1 MKKIFLSSL
10 MLLSMAL
17 VFTACEDDR
26 DSNPTLVQPSTFKLN
41 NPVNP
46 MVDLAL
52 STVIPMAWS
61 QPDFGGWP
69 AACEYQ
75 LEVSHLSDPKE
86 WTVSTEMAAADT
98 TGATIANYAVLKSVY
113 AACNGDMNVEDL
125 NKALNRILAWEEDNV
140 PEKLTV
146 YVRCRAITAGA
157 EPVYSNVVS
166 LDVNPYYVDLSTEV
180 SEEIEL
186 WYLIGACIGDG
197 SWSNTAEGVGVSVIP
212 MYPVYDTDGSVIP
225 GEIQYV
231 GYFPADLGF
240 KLIKVPGDA
249 TWAAQWG
256 QGDAGY
262 VKNDGGSSDI
272 KVPADGYYMIHL
284 NTATDVLTIEPYE
297 GAVGVYTQIAMPGD
311 YQGWSTADNLLN
323 PMSTVVENHDWYLKS
338 VTYEDTGLKFAAD
351 NDWAVNWGG
360 KGFPHGQGSQDGPN
374 INVTAGTYHVYFND
388 ILGTYNFVPVQ

>member
-1 MKKIFLSSL
+1 

-26 DSNPTLVQPSTFKLN
+26 DSNPTLVRPSSFTLN
-41 NPVNP
+41 NPVNTL
-46 MVDLAL
+46 VDLAN
-52 STVIPMAWS
+52 STAIPFVWS

-75 LEVSHLSDPKE
+75 LEVSTLSDPQQ
-86 WTVSTEMAAADT
+86 WTVTTDEAAADT
-98 TGATIANYAVLKSVY
+98 TGATVANYAVLKSIY
-113 AACNGDMNVEDL
+113 AGCSGNMSAEEL
-125 NKALNRILAWEEDNV
+125 NKALNRLFQWEEDNV
-140 PEKLTV
+140 PAKQTI
-146 YVRCRAITAGA
+146 YVRCTAVTSGA
-157 EPVYSNVVS
+157 QKVYSNLVS
-166 LDVNPYYVDLSTEV
+166 LDVNPYYVDLSTDV
-180 SEEIEL
+180 SDEIEL

-197 SWSNTAEGVGVSVIP
+197 SWSNTADGVGVSIIP

-231 GYFPADLGF
+231 GYFPADMGF
-240 KLIKVPGDA
+240 KLIQVPGDA
-249 TWAAQWG
+249 SWAAQWG

-272 KVPADGYYMIHL
+272 KLAADGYYMVHL
-284 NTATDVLTIEPYE
+284 NTVTDELTIEPYD

-323 PMSTVVENHDWYLKS
+323 PMSTLVENHDWYLKS

-351 NDWAVNWGG
+351 DSWSVNWGG
-360 KGFPHGQGSQDGPN
+360 NGFPHGQGTQDGPN
-374 INVTAGTYHVYFND
+374 ITVPAGTYHVYFND
-388 ILGTYNFVPVQ
+388 ILGTYNFVPVE

>member
-1 MKKIFLSSL
+1 

-26 DSNPTLVQPSTFKLN
+26 DSNPTLVQPSSFTLN
-41 NPVNP
+41 NPVNTL
-46 MVDLAL
+46 VDLAN
-52 STVIPMAWS
+52 STAIPFVWS

-75 LEVSHLSDPKE
+75 LEVSAVSDPQG
-86 WTVSTEMAAADT
+86 WTVTTDEAAADT
-98 TGATIANYAVLKSVY
+98 TGATVANYAVLKSIY
-113 AACNGDMNVEDL
+113 AGCSGDMSAEEL
-125 NKALNRILAWEEDNV
+125 NKALNRLFQWEEDNV
-140 PEKLTV
+140 PAKQTV
-146 YVRCRAITAGA
+146 YVRCTAVTSGA
-157 EPVYSNVVS
+157 QKVYSNVVS
-166 LDVNPYYVDLSTEV
+166 LDVNPYYVDLSTDV
-180 SEEIEL
+180 SDEIEL

-197 SWSNTAEGVGVSVIP
+197 SWSNTADGVGVSIIP

-231 GYFPADLGF
+231 GYFPADMGF
-240 KLIKVPGDA
+240 KLIQVPGDA
-249 TWAAQWG
+249 SWAAQWG

-272 KVPADGYYMIHL
+272 KLAADGYYMVHL
-284 NTATDVLTIEPYE
+284 NTVTDELTIEPYD

-323 PMSTVVENHDWYLKS
+323 PMSTLVENHDWYLKS

-351 NDWAVNWGG
+351 DSWSVNWGG
-360 KGFPHGQGSQDGPN
+360 NGFPHGQGTQDGPN
-374 INVTAGTYHVYFND
+374 ITVPAGTYHVYFND
-388 ILGTYNFVPVQ
+388 ILGTYNFVPVE

>member
-26 DSNPTLVQPSTFKLN
+26 DSNPTLKQPTTFKLN
-41 NPVNP
+41 EPVNP

-52 STVIPMAWS
+52 STGIPMAWS

-75 LEVSHLSDPKE
+75 FEVSPTNE
-86 WTVSTEMAAADT
+86 WTVSTDMAAADT
-98 TGATIANYAVLKSVY
+98 TGTTVANYSVLRAVY
-113 AACNGDMNVEDL
+113 ASCSGDMNVEDL
-125 NKALNRILAWEEDNV
+125 NKALNRIFQWEEETV
-140 PEKLTV
+140 PEKQTV

-166 LDVNPYYVDLSTEV
+166 LEVNPYYVDLSAEV
-180 SEEIEL
+180 SDEIEL

-197 SWSNTAEGVGVSVIP
+197 SWGNDPANVGTALIP
-212 MYPVYDTDGSVIP
+212 MYPVYDTDGSVMP

-231 GYFPADLGF
+231 GYFPADQGF
-240 KLIKVPGDA
+240 KLVKVPGD
-249 TWAAQWG
+249 WAEQWG

-272 KVPADGYYMIHL
+272 KLSADGYYKIHL
-284 NTATDVLTIEPYE
+284 NTATDELTIEPYE
-297 GAVGVYTQIAMPGD
+297 GTVGVYTQIAMPGD

-323 PMSTVVENHDWYLKS
+323 PMSTLDNVENHDWFLKS

-360 KGFPHGQGSQDGPN
+360 NGFPHGQGTQDGPN
-374 INVTAGTYHVYFND
+374 INVVAGTYHVYFND
-388 ILGTYNFVPVQ
+388 ILGTYNFVPVE

>member
-1 MKKIFLSSL
+1 
-10 MLLSMAL
+10 MLLCMAL

-26 DSNPTLVQPSTFKLN
+26 DSNPTLVKPTGFKLN
-41 NPVNP
+41 NPVNTL
-46 MVDLAL
+46 VDLAV
-52 STVIPMAWS
+52 SEGIPLAWS

-75 LEVSHLSDPKE
+75 LEVSPYADKWE
-86 WTVSTEMAAADT
+86 RTTDDAAADT
-98 TGATIANYAVLKSVY
+98 TGATIADYAVLKAVY
-113 AACNGDMNVEDL
+113 AACNGVMDAEDL
-125 NKALNRILAWEEDNV
+125 NKALNRIFMWEEGNV
-140 PEKLTV
+140 PEKQTV

-166 LDVNPYYVDLSTEV
+166 LEVNPYYVDLSTEV
-180 SEEIEL
+180 SDEIEL

-197 SWSNTAEGVGVSVIP
+197 SWGNDPANVGTALIP
-212 MYPVYDTDGSVIP
+212 MYPVYDTDGSVMP

-231 GYFPADLGF
+231 GYFPADQGF
-240 KLIKVPGDA
+240 KLVKVPGSWDE
-249 TWAAQWG
+249 QWG

-272 KVPADGYYMIHL
+272 KLSADGYYKIHL
-284 NTATDVLTIEPYE
+284 NTATDELTIEPYE
-297 GAVGVYTQIAMPGD
+297 GTVGVYTQIAMPGD

-323 PMSTVVENHDWYLKS
+323 PMSTLDNVENHDWFLKS

-360 KGFPHGQGSQDGPN
+360 NGFPHGQGTQDGPN
-374 INVTAGTYHVYFND
+374 INVVAGTYHVYFND
-388 ILGTYNFVPVQ
+388 ILGTYNFVPVE